1 MKFEPNTRADY
12 IYLGGDTKFS
22 VPFSYINK
30 SHIVIVVNDDIENP
44 ITNFEWT
51 HEHEIEIKSEINTG
65 DKISIYR
72 QTPIDDKMVK
82 FTNGNILDEYTQNLA
97 QDQTFN
103 VVQEIKDSQDELNAD
118 MQEFVNIKDSIND
131 QMQLITEA
139 GEKAKIAVEFCQ
151 DTQELVNNIGTTFN
165 ELQEKVRDGVPTRVT
180 QNLFAINVFD
190 KKLSGDELVGLAK
203 QGSTQS
209 AKDYPNAYLEL
220 AKEYNEGETKLFK
233 SDDNLSYVHSYQ
245 GNITGTFYTD
255 ITSELA
261 QGVTVYS
268 DVELSNVIGTVENY
282 QEVEA
287 DKYKGS
293 ITDTLYVAKDNVLE
307 KATHIYSDK
316 TLINCIGA
324 IEDIKEANANVYEA
338 EVSGRFYIS
347 PDEPFRRGQKVYSD
361 AVLTKEKGEIT
372 YLGTISVDRYT
383 LEDNK
388 DFYVPKDT
396 VLASGVEI
404 FADKSLTTSLG
415 TITVKGT
422 TTSSSWYYYKL
433 NSATIGDSN
442 SGSRNGYSKVDLSKY
457 PNTEW
462 LTKLESE
469 KIFPLYSDKECT
481 KPLYS
486 DYYELYLCGAYVK
499 GSSGLASSSSVDGFI
514 LVGYKHKNYT
524 SPVCDR
530 LSIINARSNINKSC
544 QLINTSAQ
552 TVTPYICLNNE
563 PTKYSYKKVETIAD
577 INVISINEE
586 NYEPYTLLDKDTN
599 TYIKIT
605 NIDYQLLV
613 KETSHSSLVMNLVGA
628 GPEEVTNLGLASASG
643 IVFEYKEYAN
653 THKIVD
659 SKYKAAITNL
669 LLLTNTSE
677 FYMIDTTEETFMLPT
692 LDLTKNIYFNV
703 GNILL
708 VESVIDVVTQ
718 TQLNK
723 RLANYALMTDETVV
737 ALTEY
742 VSESGKVLA
751 EVKELITEA
760 EVIASD
766 TLEEF

>member
-1 MKFEPNTRADY
+1 MTLEFNTRVDY
-12 IYLGGDTKFS
+12 EYLGGDTIFS

-30 SHIVIVVNDDIENP
+30 SHIVIVVNGDTENP
-44 ITNFEWT
+44 LTEYEWLN
-51 HEHEIEIKSEINTG
+51 ENQIRIKSEINTG
-65 DKISIYR
+65 DKISICR

-103 VVQEIKDSQDELNAD
+103 VVQEIKDSQDDLNAD

-139 GEKAKIAVEFCQ
+139 GEQAKVAVEFCQ

-180 QNLFAINVFD
+180 QNLFTINIFD
-190 KKLSGDELVGLAK
+190 KKLSGDELVGLAE

-268 DVELSNVIGTVENY
+268 DIDLSNVIGTVENY
-282 QEVEA
+282 QEVQA
-287 DKYKGS
+287 DEYKGS
-293 ITDTLYVAKDNVLE
+293 ITESIFVAKDSPLE
-307 KATHIYSDK
+307 KATNVCLDK

-324 IEDIKEANANVYEA
+324 IEDVKEANANVYEA

-372 YLGTISVDRYT
+372 YLGTISVDRYVT
-383 LEDNK
+383 NK
-388 DFYVPKDT
+388 TEGITEFYVPKDT
-396 VLASGVEI
+396 VLASGVEL
-404 FADKSLTTSLG
+404 FSDKSLTTSIG
-415 TITVKGT
+415 TISVKGIQQLDKVYYYQVYNADSKT
-422 TTSSSWYYYKL
+422 NWGYFYAEEDLFAIARENYENNSVGKTGYYMYKNRARTERKIISSGNYKYIAIVPYYLTKNEYKNKKDIWGDLVTTNNIRHTLMNLKVKKVSTDGGTTSSYICIS
-433 NSATIGDSN
+433 GD
-442 SGSRNGYSKVDLSKY
+442 
-457 PNTEW
+457 T
-462 LTKLESE
+462 TKLQYQ
-469 KIFPLYSDKECT
+469 K
-481 KPLYS
+481 
-486 DYYELYLCGAYVK
+486 A
-499 GSSGLASSSSVDGFI
+499 
-514 LVGYKHKNYT
+514 
-524 SPVCDR
+524 
-530 LSIINARSNINKSC
+530 
-544 QLINTSAQ
+544 
-552 TVTPYICLNNE
+552 
-563 PTKYSYKKVETIAD
+563 ETIED
-577 INVISINEE
+577 INVISINEG

-613 KETSHSSLVMNLVGA
+613 KETSHSSLVMNLVGSE
-628 GPEEVTNLGLASASG
+628 PEEVTNLGLVSASG
-643 IVFEYKEYAN
+643 IIFEYKEYAN

-659 SKYKAAITNL
+659 SKYKATITN

-708 VESVIDVVTQ
+708 IESVIDVVTQ
-718 TQLNK
+718 TQLNRK
-723 RLANYALMTDETVV
+723 LADYALMTDETVL

-742 VSESGKVLA
+742 VAESGKVLA